1 MSRYLQIL
9 VISKNSNDSK
19 IVTINWRKLSE
30 FKEIIMQLEK
40 YSEEEMEGIIGNGM
54 MRNVQTRKMKYYTV
68 AEINHLHLHSVKTMV
83 ITFPWFSFVSYELY
97 QIL

>member
-40 YSEEEMEGIIGNGM
+40 YSEEEYG
-54 MRNVQTRKMKYYTV
+54 RYYWEWDDEECTNEEN
-68 AEINHLHLHSVKTMV
+68 EI
-83 ITFPWFSFVSYELY
+83 LY
-97 QIL
+97 SC